1 MRARLRRQRMDEE
14 DDRKQPQ
21 RTPAASARARY
32 AIRVHG
38 HLHLDWSEWLE
49 GMTLTHEESGATRLE
64 GPIRDQAA
72 LRGLLNRL
80 WDLHLT
86 ILTVQRQDAAG
97 GTVAI
102 PEAPTETAP

>member
-1 MRARLRRQRMDEE
+1 MGAE

-21 RTPAASARARY
+21 RTPISSAGTRY
-32 AIRVHG
+32 AIRVQG
-38 HLHLDWSEWLE
+38 HLDPDWSEWLE
-49 GMTLTHEESGATRLE
+49 GMTLTHEEGGVTRLE

-86 ILTVQRQDAAG
+86 IVTVQRLGDVG
-97 GTVAI
+97 GEVAMSEE
-102 PEAPTETAP
+102 PPETAP

>member
-1 MRARLRRQRMDEE
+1 MGAE

-21 RTPAASARARY
+21 RTPTSSTRSRY
-32 AIRVHG
+32 AIRVQG
-38 HLHLDWSEWLE
+38 HLDARWSEWLE
-49 GMTLTHEESGATRLE
+49 GMTLTHEEGGVTRLE

-86 ILTVQRQDAAG
+86 IVTVQRLGGVGGAG
-97 GTVAI
+97 AMSEEPAG
-102 PEAPTETAP
+102 TAP